1 MTIFGV
7 TVHSVQGN
15 IDGFIPQFSE
25 KLIIAFGGGGGGLVV
40 GSGIFG
46 KPAWQIETASVK
58 FERL

>member
-7 TVHSVQGN
+7 TVHSVHGN

-25 KLIIAFGGGGGGLVV
+25 KLIIAFGGGLVV